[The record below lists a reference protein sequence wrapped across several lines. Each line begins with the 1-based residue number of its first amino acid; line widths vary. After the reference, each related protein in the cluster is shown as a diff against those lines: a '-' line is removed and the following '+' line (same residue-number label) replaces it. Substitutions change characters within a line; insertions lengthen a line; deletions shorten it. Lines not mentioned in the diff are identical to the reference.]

1 MRYIRQQKH
10 CQKEE
15 LGTQRQTHVQWWTQ
29 NKQLDLKIRATEKQN
44 KTKQNKTKKKTK
56 KKKNPKKTKKKHKKT
71 GNGRET
77 GLVSV
82 SSFRSSLERGAV
94 ERSIRAPPP
103 LSEASSRL
111 HSKQRQ

>member
-44 KTKQNKTKKKTK
+44 KTKQNKTKQK
-56 KKKNPKKTKKKHKKT
+56 KKQQP

-103 LSEASSRL
+103 LLEASSRL